1 MNRRDQLQK
10 ICAPLAESVAAAD
23 KYTDHLEE
31 LFDVIVPERIGTA
44 FLQALSAN
52 DYAAAV
58 HICAEYYRNKADCPV
73 HELTAKGYYNLNAV
87 ENYLTGRVCSVS
99 IDWEFPNGQFD
110 FLFNPTLEQG
120 PINHEWLWQ
129 FNRHSE
135 WQGLARAY
143 RDTGDERYAR
153 FFNMLLPKWI
163 AQTDCPAKWNAP
175 GSAWRTIECGIRL
188 QHQWQ
193 IAFDGFRSSQSVTDV
208 TLLLMISSMHR
219 QAVHLAAHPTGKN
232 WLMMEMNGL
241 YAFASLFPELSDSE
255 AHRAFATKSLLEAL
269 EGQIL
274 PDGMHDELS
283 PDYQS
288 VVMHCTADFYN
299 LAVRLGQADE
309 IPASFVELMHRTAHA
324 AVLLS
329 TPALIQPKTN
339 DCFAIT
345 TKSFTASAAAKVGD
359 RPEYRFVNTNR
370 AEGAP
375 PLGKTASAF
384 LPYAGFA
391 VMRSDWGADATYLC
405 FDVGPLGM
413 AHVHQ
418 DMLNIILFKG
428 SRELIYDDGGGQY
441 DESLVRQYAISGYG
455 HNTVLVDGL
464 AQYRKAPGKV
474 DAPIDAG
481 WITNSDFDYA
491 VATYADTY
499 GKEMIKPATHRRE
512 VRFCKPDFFVVSDTL
527 STADGGVHDYELLF
541 HLDTL
546 RVTVSKE
553 LKNAIISDFG
563 QDYEIAIVPIDDDS
577 AKVELNTFSGVTE
590 PRMRGWYNGRNESC
604 LHASTTVSR
613 KVCGVKS
620 FCFRTLLIPFKSGGA
635 MPRVT
640 KLADGSIAVSVGGKD
655 HRFHSEPPEP
665 IN

>member
-10 ICAPLAESVAAAD
+10 ICFPLAENGAAAD
-23 KYTDHLEE
+23 KFTDHLEE
-31 LFDVIVPERIGTA
+31 LFDAIVPERIGTA

-52 DYAAAV
+52 DYAEAV
-58 HICAEYYRNKADCPV
+58 HTCAEYYRNKAACPV
-73 HELTAKGYYNLNAV
+73 TELTAKGTYDLQAV
-87 ENYLTGRVCSVS
+87 ERYVAGKVCTVS
-99 IDWEFPNGQFD
+99 IDWEFPNVEFN
-110 FLFNPTLEQG
+110 FLFNPTLQRG

-163 AQTDCPAKWNAP
+163 AQTDCPQKWNAP

-193 IAFDGFRSSQSVTDV
+193 IAFDGFRSSQSVSDV
-208 TLLLMISSMHR
+208 TLLLMIASMHR

-255 AHRAFATKSLLEAL
+255 THRAFATKSLLEAL
-269 EGQIL
+269 EGQVL

-288 VVMHCTADFYN
+288 VVMHCSADFYN

-339 DCFAIT
+339 DCFAIPT
-345 TKSFTASAAAKVGD
+345 RSFTSSAAAKVGD
-359 RPEYRFVNTNR
+359 KPEYRFINTKR

-375 PLGKTASAF
+375 PSGATASAF

-391 VMRSDWGADATYLC
+391 VMRSDWGDDATYLC

-418 DMLNIILFKG
+418 DMLNFILFKG

-441 DESLVRQYAISGYG
+441 DESLVRKYALSGYG

-491 VATYADTY
+491 AATYADTY
-499 GKEMIKPATHRRE
+499 GKELIKPATHRRE
-512 VRFCKPDFFVVSDTL
+512 IRFCKPDFFVVSDTL
-527 STADGGVHDYELLF
+527 NTADGGTHDYELLF

-546 RVTVSKE
+546 RVTVPEE
-553 LKNAIISDFG
+553 LENAVISNYG
-563 QDYEIAIVPIDDDS
+563 GDYEIAIIPLDEDG
-577 AKVELNTFSGVTE
+577 AAVELNTFSGVTE
-590 PRMRGWYNGRNESC
+590 PQMRGWYNGRNESR

-613 KVCGVKS
+613 KVRGVKS
-620 FCFRTLLIPFKSGGA
+620 FCFRTLLIPFKA
-635 MPRVT
+635 DEALPRVT

-655 HRFHSEPPEP
+655 HRFHPDSL
-665 IN
+665 NR